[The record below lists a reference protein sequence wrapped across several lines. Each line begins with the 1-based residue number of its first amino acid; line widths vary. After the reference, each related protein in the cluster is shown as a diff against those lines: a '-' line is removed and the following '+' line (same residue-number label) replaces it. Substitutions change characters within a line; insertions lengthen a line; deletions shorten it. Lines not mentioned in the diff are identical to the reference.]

1 MNKVI
6 KVAMVE
12 EDWDIV
18 EEILEEMLCE
28 EDSERI
34 LTAIRDAIAAAHK
47 SA

>member
-1 MNKVI
+1 MNKNI
-6 KVAMVE
+6 KVVMVE
-12 EDWDIV
+12 EDWNIV

-34 LTAIRDAIAAAHK
+34 LTAIRDAIAAADK